1 MININLPPHKR
12 VLENNVFDIPKRLKE
27 YDPSFFIVINLNS
40 EKFEVHST
48 DNLFDTY
55 CFTVPYDELDSRTI
69 DLVKKNDTKKFGAK
83 ELEREIDENNKKI
96 EEQKKKN
103 QKKWIEDVAKETHS
117 AFKKDLDHES
127 IGVF

>member
-1 MININLPPHKR
+1 MKQLPHYKIL
-12 VLENNVFDIPKRLKE
+12 VEDSVYEIPQRLKE
-27 YDPSFFIVINLNS
+27 YDSSFFVVYNTRS
-40 EKFEVHST
+40 YKYEVHST
-48 DNLFDTY
+48 DNLFNTY

-117 AFKKDLDHES
+117 AFKKDLDHEY